1 MAAKKPAGKGGVAS
15 FAFANT
21 GLSEDQATAI
31 WQMLRKAIEEI
42 QNGNASKLRFE
53 ELYRNSYTL
62 VLHKHG
68 DMLYAGVTKSVTSKL
83 EGIAA
88 AVRNAGPDSLL
99 ETIVSQWDLHKLTMG
114 MIRDI
119 LMYMDK
125 TYCKQQK
132 KRPVYDMGVLLFR
145 DHVVRSGGVNQR
157 LKKILLEN
165 VHKERT
171 GEVIDKSLMKNC
183 LSMLVDCNVTSTE
196 VYEEE
201 FERDFL
207 NETRTFYQQESQ
219 DFISQNTVPDYL
231 RKIETRIWQEEARA
245 DSYLDKTTKPK
256 LKAVIQ
262 EELIVKYAQ
271 RLVEDEK
278 TGCVPMFQA
287 NRLDDLGRMY
297 TLFSREAKTLDEIRN
312 AMGKLIRE
320 TGTNI
325 VRDKENL
332 KNPTLF
338 VQHVLDTRTKYHNIV
353 QVAFKN
359 DRNFAR
365 TLKESLEYFINLDS
379 RAAQYLSLYIDD
391 MFKNKL
397 KGVADHETDRKLND
411 VISIFRYLQDKDVFE
426 DFYKQH
432 LAQRLLAGTASN
444 TDVEKGMIAKLKAE
458 CGHQFT
464 SRLEGM
470 FKDMELSK
478 QLMKGYKEHEAKS
491 PPGHSLEL
499 SVTVL
504 TTGFWPVT
512 NVPYCNLPP
521 AANKACEHFT
531 QYYTHAHSG
540 RRLTWQT
547 NLGTAELRCV
557 FEKGRKELVVHTYQM
572 VILMLFNQATKLTF
586 ADIQKLTNIP
596 EQELTRHLLSLAH
609 PNVKLL
615 RKNPNNKTMAPDHQF
630 MFNSKYEN
638 NLYRVKVPLLSAK
651 AVSDAPGEKE
661 AAVSAGVLEARKN
674 LVEASVVR
682 IMKARKTLDHNNL
695 VAEVLRQLSARFNV
709 EPGFIKKRIESLI
722 EREYMERDKEDRRL
736 YHYLA

>member
-1 MAAKKPAGKGGVAS
+1 
-15 FAFANT
+15 
-21 GLSEDQATAI
+21 
-31 WQMLRKAIEEI
+31 
-42 QNGNASKLRFE
+42 
-53 ELYRNSYTL
+53 
-62 VLHKHG
+62 
-68 DMLYAGVTKSVTSKL
+68 
-83 EGIAA
+83 
-88 AVRNAGPDSLL
+88 
-99 ETIVSQWDLHKLTMG
+99 
-114 MIRDI
+114 
-119 LMYMDK
+119 
-125 TYCKQQK
+125 
-132 KRPVYDMGVLLFR
+132 
-145 DHVVRSGGVNQR
+145 
-157 LKKILLEN
+157 
-165 VHKERT
+165 
-171 GEVIDKSLMKNC
+171 
-183 LSMLVDCNVTSTE
+183 
-196 VYEEE
+196 
-201 FERDFL
+201 
-207 NETRTFYQQESQ
+207 
-219 DFISQNTVPDYL
+219 
-231 RKIETRIWQEEARA
+231 
-245 DSYLDKTTKPK
+245 
-256 LKAVIQ
+256 
-262 EELIVKYAQ
+262 
-271 RLVEDEK
+271 
-278 TGCVPMFQA
+278 
-287 NRLDDLGRMY
+287 
-297 TLFSREAKTLDEIRN
+297 
-312 AMGKLIRE
+312 
-320 TGTNI
+320 
-325 VRDKENL
+325 
-332 KNPTLF
+332 
-338 VQHVLDTRTKYHNIV
+338 
-353 QVAFKN
+353 
-359 DRNFAR
+359 
-365 TLKESLEYFINLDS
+365 
-379 RAAQYLSLYIDD
+379 